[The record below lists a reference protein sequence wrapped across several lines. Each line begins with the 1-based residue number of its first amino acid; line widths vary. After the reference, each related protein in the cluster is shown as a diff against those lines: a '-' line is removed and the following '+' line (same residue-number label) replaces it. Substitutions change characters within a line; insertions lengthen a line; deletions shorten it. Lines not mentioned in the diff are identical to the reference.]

1 MKNYIVK
8 IEFKST
14 QEVYVLAET
23 EQDAIKKVEDD
34 NDGWYD
40 PDSEVSERN
49 LTARIAESELDKDV
63 EQ

>member
-49 LTARIAESELDKDV
+49 LTARIAESE
-63 EQ
+63 

>member
-1 MKNYIVK
+1 MKTYIVK

-14 QEVYVLAET
+14 QEVYVDAET
-23 EQDAIKKVEDD
+23 EQDAIKRVEDD

-49 LTARIAESELDKDV
+49 LTARVAEPE
-63 EQ
+63 